1 MHVLYGFFLL
11 SVLIAMATFTTLLH
25 TLDHV
30 TQYVAAAC
38 VAANMVVVV
47 GAHILYWNVHFEEF
61 QEAIPR
67 MHRVR
72 IGQQVTP
79 EAEEPLH
86 APQVPVQAP
95 LTRASLIELANQRG
109 ESLSLTSED
118 FEPPLLMPPEKAP
131 HDPTKHSESPEP
143 PKPPVHTLTLP
154 EGALAVPA
162 GEEGDFGESI
172 LPILARQLAFEGTV
186 PSAPSRP
193 ASASTYSI
201 RFQHGREWPLSWPR
215 PP

>member
-11 SVLIAMATFTTLLH
+11 SVLIAIATFTTLLH

-86 APQVPVQAP
+86 APQAPVQAP

-118 FEPPLLMPPEKAP
+118 FEPPLLMPPPAVAAAMAALSANRLASRARI
-131 HDPTKHSESPEP
+131 TTSPS
-143 PKPPVHTLTLP
+143 L
-154 EGALAVPA
+154 
-162 GEEGDFGESI
+162 
-172 LPILARQLAFEGTV
+172 GTT
-186 PSAPSRP
+186 SSRSD
-193 ASASTYSI
+193 AI
-201 RFQHGREWPLSWPR
+201 
-215 PP
+215 